1 MPQEINGLPLHAL
14 IVHAAVVLVPLAA
27 IAAGLFAVVPN
38 WRFVLRWPVLVSA
51 IVSFVTLYI
60 TKLSGQNLKNQRFA
74 SATGVLKERIAA
86 HQQRANTLFL
96 ISIGFVVV
104 VVGGVWLLGFA
115 RSKLP
120 TAAQW
125 AVSLVV
131 VGFSVAT
138 LVWVVLTGEAGARTI
153 WGQ

>member
-1 MPQEINGLPLHAL
+1 MTMEINGLPLHAL
-14 IVHAAVVLVPLAA
+14 IVHATVVLVPLAA
-27 IAAGLFAVVPN
+27 IAAGLFAVVPD
-38 WRFVLRWPVLVSA
+38 WRFVLRWPVLVSTV
-51 IVSFVTLYI
+51 VSFVILFI
-60 TKLSGQNLKNQRFA
+60 TKLSGQNLKNTRFA

-115 RSKLP
+115 RSRMAP
-120 TAAQW
+120 AAQW
-125 AVSLVV
+125 AVSVV
-131 VGFSVAT
+131 IVGFSVAT
-138 LVWVVLTGEAGARTI
+138 IVWVVLTGEAGARTI